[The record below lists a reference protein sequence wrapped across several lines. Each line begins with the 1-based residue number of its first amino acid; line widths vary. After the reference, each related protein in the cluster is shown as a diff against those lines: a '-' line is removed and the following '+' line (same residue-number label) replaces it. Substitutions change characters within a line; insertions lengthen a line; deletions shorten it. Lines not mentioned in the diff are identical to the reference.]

1 MSLKKISIIF
11 TTLLFLYI
19 HNTFAESP
27 SFSDQ
32 DCLECHGKPNLSQIL
47 SNGTT
52 RSLYVNPEEWS
63 EDVHHISQMTCLDCH
78 VNANPYLHFRE
89 GYIDVNCESCHRAET
104 EEFRRNVHFE
114 YAPLSSERELPHCYH
129 CHTRHYVLKLDNPQ
143 SSVHEKNIED
153 TCGTC
158 HAEVMVRSLLSG
170 SSLGKI
176 SGHRK
181 GDISERFDMK
191 VCIHCHNP
199 AHSSAGTAKDFCVRC
214 HDVNKKANI
223 IMGPTHL
230 SSKKWMGLNYVG
242 GGLAIFLLLGTVVLA
257 GYRSR
262 KGILTKCRTWLKN
275 MEKEEQEPTKP
286 KSPDTPAEPQE
297 STGTAEKEEPPIKPD
312 ETAEPK
318 QEPSTQEEE
327 SE

>member
-1 MSLKKISIIF
+1 MSLKKSWTIF
-11 TTLLFLYI
+11 TAILFLFI
-19 HNTFAESP
+19 HYAISEAP
-27 SFSDQ
+27 VFSDQ

-63 EDVHHISQMTCLDCH
+63 QDIHHLSQMTCLDCH

-114 YAPLSSERELPHCYH
+114 YSPLSSERELPQCYH
-129 CHTRHYVLKLDNPQ
+129 CHTRHFILKLDNPL
-143 SSVHEKNIED
+143 SSVSEKNIED

-158 HAEVMVRSLLSG
+158 HAEVMVRSLLNG

-199 AHSSAGTAKDFCVRC
+199 AHSSTGVAKDFCARC
-214 HDVNKKANI
+214 HDVKKKANML
-223 IMGPTHL
+223 MGPTHL
-230 SSKKWMGLNYVG
+230 SSKKWMKLNYLG
-242 GGLAIFLLLGTVVLA
+242 GGLAVFLLLGTVVLA

-262 KGILTKCRTWLKN
+262 KGILTKCQIWLKS
-275 MEKEEQEPTKP
+275 MEKEEQEQPESDAPDVP
-286 KSPDTPAEPQE
+286 K
-297 STGTAEKEEPPIKPD
+297 
-312 ETAEPK
+312 ETAEPTEVSE
-318 QEPSTQEEE
+318 QTEPTKPEQTTEPKLAPDSEEE
-327 SE
+327 EPE